1 MLTTTKSNTSAGVK
15 KLEEQKRRNGWL
27 KMVYEE
33 VKQKQEEARAS
44 KGVLS
49 EKGVVT

>member
-1 MLTTTKSNTSAGVK
+1 VK
-15 KLEEQKRRNGWL
+15 KLEEQKRKNGWL

-33 VKQKQEEARAS
+33 VKQTKEKARAS
-44 KGVLS
+44 KGGIS